1 MIRLKVF
8 EIMVKRGIRTRKD
21 LAQATGIHQN
31 SLGRVVNG
39 EVKAL
44 RLDTLDRLCQALD
57 CQPGDLLEYVPD
69 EAKTA

>member
-31 SLGRVVNG
+31 SLATQRPI
-39 EVKAL
+39 
-44 RLDTLDRLCQALD
+44 R
-57 CQPGDLLEYVPD
+57 
-69 EAKTA
+69 